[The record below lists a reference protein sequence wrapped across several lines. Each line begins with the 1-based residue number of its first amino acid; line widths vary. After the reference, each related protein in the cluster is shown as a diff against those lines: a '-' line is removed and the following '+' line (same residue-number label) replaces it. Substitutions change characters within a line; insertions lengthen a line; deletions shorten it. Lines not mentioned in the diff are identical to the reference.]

1 MRIRKTPTWEN
12 TIKKYKSY
20 PIRYFLAETPEDII
34 EVVKMAEENNVRVR
48 AVGSGH
54 SFSDVALTNDYFI
67 DIGKLDTVNLAD
79 AAVLKDATRSELLV
93 DVEAGI
99 TLRNL
104 NRKLDKLD
112 LAVINMGG
120 IDHQTLAGVIS
131 TNTHGSGRD
140 LPAIPGFVRS
150 ITLIAAGGRMYRIEP
165 TDGIT
170 DASLFNSP
178 GIELIQDDEIFY
190 SVLVSFGCAGV
201 IYSCIIEVR
210 AQYWL
215 RETKIKST
223 WDQLRPKMLDGTIFT
238 EGDGESAGE
247 CPRCCT
253 LMINPYEVKGDKH
266 YCIILRHFDT
276 IRPRKWK
283 FIEGTR
289 NIISYILGN
298 IPSFFFYTLWL
309 FRALPHR
316 SPKLIRGSL
325 KGMRDKK
332 FVHRAHK
339 VMYQGFE
346 FVKERAYDAEFA
358 FDLAN
363 MENIVTTLEELMEKA
378 HAIKDNHKVYQSSPI
393 AVRFVQRSKA
403 FLAPEYGKDVAYIDT
418 PFLLGI
424 NGNEFMLEKYQEIML
439 KNNGTPHWGKS
450 NNILDS
456 DPDKLQ
462 MLYPKL
468 PVWQDVIRKFNPL
481 GTFNNKFSDRLKLTM
496 PTA

>member
-1 MRIRKTPTWEN
+1 MRIKKTPTWEN
-12 TIKKYKSY
+12 TIGKYKSY
-20 PIRYFLAETPEDII
+20 PIRYYLAENLEDLVQ
-34 EVVKMAEENNVRVR
+34 VVKEAEERKVRVK

-54 SFSDVALTNDYFI
+54 SFSDVALTNDYFV
-67 DIGKLDTVNLAD
+67 DISKLDEVARANQAQ
-79 AAVLKDATRSELLV
+79 LKASKHPELLI
-93 DVEAGI
+93 EAQAGV

-112 LAVINMGG
+112 LALINMGG

-131 TNTHGSGRD
+131 TGTHGTGKD
-140 LPAIPGFVRS
+140 LPAIPGYVHS
-150 ITLIAAGGRMYRIEP
+150 LTIVAAGGKVYRIEP

-170 DASLFNSP
+170 DPAQFNVP
-178 GIELIQDDEIFY
+178 GICLVQDDETFY
-190 SVLVSFGCAGV
+190 SVLVSFGCAGI
-201 IYSCIIEVR
+201 IYSCIIEVLP
-210 AQYWL
+210 QYYL
-215 RETKIKST
+215 RETKTATNWELLK
-223 WDQLRPKMLDGTIFT
+223 PKMLDGSIFKD
-238 EGDGESAGE
+238 GDDESAGE

-266 YCIILRHFDT
+266 YCIVMRHYGT
-276 IRPRKWK
+276 EKPRKWK
-283 FIEGTR
+283 LIEGTR

-298 IPSFFFYTLWL
+298 LPSFFFYTLWL

-363 MENIVTTLEELMEKA
+363 MPNIVKTLEDLMQKA
-378 HAIKDNHKVYQSSPI
+378 HEIKDMHKVYQSSPI
-393 AVRFVQRSKA
+393 AVRFVKRSCA
-403 FLAPEYGKDVAYIDT
+403 YLTPEHGKDVAYIDT

-424 NGNEFMLEKYQEIML
+424 NGNEFMLEKYQEVML
-439 KNNGTPHWGKS
+439 KNYGTPHWGKTNS
-450 NNILDS
+450 ILDS
-456 DPDKLQ
+456 NPDHIQ
-462 MLYPKL
+462 TLYPKL
-468 PVWQDVIRKFNPL
+468 NEWKAIIKKFNPN
-481 GTFNNKFSDRLKLTM
+481 GTFSNRFTQRLKLTD
-496 PTA
+496 